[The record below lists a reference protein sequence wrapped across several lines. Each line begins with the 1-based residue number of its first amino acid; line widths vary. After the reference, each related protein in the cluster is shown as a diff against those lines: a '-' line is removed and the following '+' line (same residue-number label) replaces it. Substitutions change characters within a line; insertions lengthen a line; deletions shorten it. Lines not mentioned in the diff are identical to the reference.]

1 MTQMDPGLEGI
12 TLATWL
18 YQTLTA
24 DPDLQDQAGGAPD
37 LAKRVV
43 DGVYPGEAPWH
54 ISFTILEPVDVK
66 VVGLIQVMAAVQA
79 QVKVV
84 GRTTSYGLIVPVY
97 RRVHQILEGRT
108 VPQDVAAGAVL
119 QFGRV
124 SGIQFPESTNG
135 IEYRHLGG
143 LYEALTQ

>member
-18 YQTLTA
+18 YQTLTQ
-24 DPDLQDQAGGAPD
+24 DTTLQDMAGGAPA

-43 DGVYPGEAPWH
+43 EGVYPGDAPWH
-54 ISFTILEPVDVK
+54 VSFTILEPVDVK
-66 VVGLIQVMAAVQA
+66 VVGLIQVMASVQA

-84 GRTTSYGLIVPVY
+84 GRATSYVPLVPVY
-97 RRVHQILEGRT
+97 RRVHQLLEGRT
-108 VPQDVAAGAVL
+108 IPQDVAQGAVL